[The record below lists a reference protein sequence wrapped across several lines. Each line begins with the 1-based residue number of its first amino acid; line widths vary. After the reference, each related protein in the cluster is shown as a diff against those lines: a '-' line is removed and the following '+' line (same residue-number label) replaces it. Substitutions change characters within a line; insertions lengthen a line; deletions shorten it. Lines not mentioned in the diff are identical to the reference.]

1 MKSESMN
8 LKEVATEDLVA
19 MLRHVSVETGSLT
32 CPGCGH
38 EHSCGTRGCALI
50 REAADRL
57 DASRAPTL
65 TPPNEPLTQADVD
78 KMHFDRVWIDYGT
91 GECSGRDGEEGVIL
105 YGKLYSIDT
114 LDGAGLEDL
123 LLDATGHG
131 ADTLDNPSGNYTV
144 CRRPPEEEWNE
155 PLTLDELREM
165 VGCWVWV
172 IVTYQHEGKTFQC
185 DGWALVETPA
195 RIAYLDQEFQLT
207 ELGTRFRAYKHQ
219 VSDCRVHGAPND
231 L

>member
-1 MKSESMN
+1 MKSEPMN

-32 CPGCGH
+32 CLGCGH

-57 DASRAPTL
+57 DALRGPAI
-65 TPPNEPLTQADVD
+65 TPQD
-78 KMHFDRVWIDYGT
+78 
-91 GECSGRDGEEGVIL
+91 
-105 YGKLYSIDT
+105 
-114 LDGAGLEDL
+114 
-123 LLDATGHG
+123 
-131 ADTLDNPSGNYTV
+131 
-144 CRRPPEEEWNE
+144 E

-195 RIAYLDQEFQLT
+195 RIAYLDQEFLLT

-219 VSDCRVHGAPND
+219 VSDFRVRFAPKEP
-231 L
+231 

>member
-1 MKSESMN
+1 MN
-8 LKEVATEDLVA
+8 KPMNIPQEFEEYLQGVELTEDEIGLLNWIVGWDCRTVKNLQSV
-19 MLRHVSVETGSLT
+19 LRKV
-32 CPGCGH
+32 
-38 EHSCGTRGCALI
+38 
-50 REAADRL
+50 REIATL
-57 DASRAPTL
+57 EASAIPL
-65 TPPNEPLTQADVD
+65 SNEPLTQADVD

-91 GECSGRDGEEGVIL
+91 GDCSERDGEEGVIL

-144 CRRPPEEEWNE
+144 YRRPPEEEWNE
-155 PLTLDELREM
+155 SLTLDELREM

-207 ELGTRFRAYKHQ
+207 ELGTRFHVYRHQ
-219 VSDCRVHGAPND
+219 VSDFRVRFAPNKP
-231 L
+231 